1 MLLSN
6 KKPIAVT
13 VLLLLSILFS
23 VSSFAQTEVAEV
35 AKAAEQNA
43 FGLYKVWIGI
53 CVCLV
58 LFMQAGFLLLEG
70 GMVRSKNAINVILKN
85 FTDIGLG
92 TLGFWI
98 VGFGL
103 MFGANSSGWLGLS
116 GFMPSNLSGEDA
128 LNLLYQMMF
137 AATAATIV
145 SGAVAERFSFLPYIF
160 AALIITTI
168 IYPIF
173 GSWAWGGEGDNEGW
187 LKELGFLDAAG
198 STVVHSIGAWC
209 ALGAILL
216 IGPRS
221 GRFSRKGDVHEISG
235 HNLPLVALGGF
246 VLWFGWFG
254 FNGGAAKDDF
264 SDLGTILLNTHLGA
278 IGGICGALASLAITR
293 RGFYMTTIVNGAL
306 GGLVSV
312 TAGCNVFGTEFALL
326 SGIVGGVIIVFSSNL
341 LNQFKIDDVVGAIPV
356 HGFCGAWG
364 TFAVGLFYQGDMFN
378 LERMIAQT
386 VGIVAALVWGLGT
399 SYALFWV
406 VNKIS
411 PVRVST
417 KIEQRG
423 LDISEHK
430 EIGYSDFMTTHV
442 KADS

>member
-1 MLLSN
+1 MRLPDLNKSLSASLLCV
-6 KKPIAVT
+6 AT
-13 VLLLLSILFS
+13 LLFTIP
-23 VSSFAQTEVAEV
+23 VFAQT
-35 AKAAEQNA
+35 N
-43 FGLYKVWIGI
+43 IGESVELNTHTI
-53 CVCLV
+53 YLTWLSLCVCLV

-92 TLGFWI
+92 SLGFWV

-103 MFGANSSGWLGLS
+103 MFGVNESGWIGLS
-116 GFMPSNLSGEDA
+116 DFMPSQLNGSEA
-128 LNLLYQMMF
+128 LELLYQMMF

-145 SGAVAERFSFLPYIF
+145 SGAVAERFSFVPYIV
-160 AALIITTI
+160 AAFIITAV

-173 GSWAWGGEGDNEGW
+173 GSWVWGGEGDKVGW
-187 LKELGFLDAAG
+187 LNALGFHDAAG

-209 ALGAILL
+209 ALGALLL

-235 HNLPLVALGGF
+235 HNLPFVALGGF

-254 FNGGAAKDDF
+254 FNGGAAAADF

-278 IGGICGALASLAITR
+278 IGGICGAIFSLAVTR
-293 RGFYMTTIVNGAL
+293 RGFYMTSIVNGAL

-312 TAGCNVFGTEFALL
+312 TAGCNVLGAEFALL
-326 SGIVGGVIIVFSSNL
+326 SGITGGVIVVFSSSL
-341 LNQFKIDDVVGAIPV
+341 LNHFKIDDVVGAIPV

-378 LERMIAQT
+378 LERIIAQT
-386 VGIVAALVWGLGT
+386 VGIVAALVWGLST
-399 SYALFWV
+399 SYAVFWL
-406 VNKIS
+406 VNKVS
-411 PVRVST
+411 PIRVST
-417 KIEQRG
+417 RIEQRG

-442 KADS
+442 KADH

>member
-1 MLLSN
+1 MRSTVKQPIFSLALFVLALFFSSSAYAEVHLEEAIAAN
-6 KKPIAVT
+6 TLVIFEGWIAV
-13 VLLLLSILFS
+13 
-23 VSSFAQTEVAEV
+23 
-35 AKAAEQNA
+35 
-43 FGLYKVWIGI
+43 

-58 LFMQAGFLLLEG
+58 LFMQAGFLLLEA
-70 GMVRSKNAINVILKN
+70 GMVRSKNAVNVILKN

-92 TLGFWI
+92 TMGYWL

-103 MFGANSSGWLGLS
+103 MFGANESGWIGLS
-116 GFMPSNLSGEDA
+116 GFMPSSLDGPNS

-160 AALIITTI
+160 AALIITSI

-173 GSWAWGGEGDNEGW
+173 GSWVWGGSGDNEGW
-187 LKELGFLDAAG
+187 LSKLGFYDAAG
-198 STVVHSIGAWC
+198 ATVVHSIGAWC
-209 ALGAILL
+209 ALGALLL

-221 GRFSRKGDVHEISG
+221 GRFSRKGDAHDIPG
-235 HNLPLVALGGF
+235 HNLPLVAVGGF
-246 VLWFGWFG
+246 ILWFGWFG
-254 FNGGAAKDDF
+254 FNGGAAAGDF
-264 SDLGTILLNTHLGA
+264 SNLGLILLNTHMGA
-278 IGGICGALASLAITR
+278 VGGICGTIATLVALR
-293 RGFYMTTIVNGAL
+293 KGFHMTTIVNGAL

-312 TAGCNVFGTEFALL
+312 TAGCDVIEVQYALL
-326 SGIVGGVIIVFSSNL
+326 SGVIGGVIVVLSSGL
-341 LNQFKIDDVVGAIPV
+341 LNHFKVDDVVGAIPV

-364 TFAVGLFYQGDMFN
+364 TFAVGLFYQGNMFN
-378 LERMIAQT
+378 IEQMMAQT
-386 VGIVAALVWGLGT
+386 VGIVAALIWGLGA

-406 VNKIS
+406 INKIT
-411 PVRVST
+411 PIRVST

-442 KADS
+442 KADR